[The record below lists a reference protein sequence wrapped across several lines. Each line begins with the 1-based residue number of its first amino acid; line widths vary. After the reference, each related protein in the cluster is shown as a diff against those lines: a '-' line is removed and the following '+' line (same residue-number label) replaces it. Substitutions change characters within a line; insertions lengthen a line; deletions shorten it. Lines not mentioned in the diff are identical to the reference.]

1 MSGVSLNWW
10 SHSEIRINMQIV
22 NKIDRIIK
30 QQKWEVWG
38 LTEKKGKKSILKTTE
53 VWQAVAPMLLL
64 SDSLKPTVLSVRAWS
79 DAWYPWFRHMAD
91 QQFLCREVERTGRVR
106 ETWTGKGETSQGK
119 NKML

>member
-10 SHSEIRINMQIV
+10 SHSEIRINMQTV

-53 VWQAVAPMLLL
+53 VWQAVCPNALALWLTKGNGALCEGMEWRLV
-64 SDSLKPTVLSVRAWS
+64 SLILAYGRSAVPVQGGRTYWS
-79 DAWYPWFRHMAD
+79 
-91 QQFLCREVERTGRVR
+91 C
-106 ETWTGKGETSQGK
+106 
-119 NKML
+119 